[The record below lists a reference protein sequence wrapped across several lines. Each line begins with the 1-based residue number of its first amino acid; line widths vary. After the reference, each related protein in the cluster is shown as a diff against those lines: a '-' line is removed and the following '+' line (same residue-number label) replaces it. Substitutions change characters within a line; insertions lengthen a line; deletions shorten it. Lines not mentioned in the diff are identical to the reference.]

1 MVEIPDQVR
10 HDVKGGKTAKMGTD
24 GLLTSV
30 PFFAK
35 TEHDVREEE
44 RDSG

>member
-24 GLLTSV
+24 GFLTSV

-35 TEHDVREEE
+35 TGILTRSM
-44 RDSG
+44 SG